1 MRAGKTPFH
10 QSSILCLALHHEKP
24 VVLSGD
30 GEGKVFASQYM
41 TGEIVGCIGEHADS
55 CEAIAFSR
63 TLPIAASGGMD
74 AKIFI
79 YDLKDFSIR

>member
-1 MRAGKTPFH
+1 
-10 QSSILCLALHHEKP
+10 
-24 VVLSGD
+24 
-30 GEGKVFASQYM
+30 M
-41 TGEIVGCIGEHADS
+41 TGEIVGCIGEHGDS

-63 TLPIAASGGMD
+63 TMPIAASGGTD